1 MKDELDK
8 KLCDTYPA
16 LYRQRSLTPEESCMH
31 WGFAH
36 GDGWYKII
44 DGLSKELTDYAAE
57 HKIVIEAA
65 QVKEKFGT
73 LSFYVTFTPKIHWG
87 AIMAIIDKA
96 EAASAVTCEMCG
108 EPGKRRSGGWIRTL
122 CDACEASKVAGVPI
136 RVLKLGDK

>member
-1 MKDELDK
+1 
-8 KLCDTYPA
+8 
-16 LYRQRSLTPEESCMH
+16 MH